1 MAISRAYKAL
11 LIGVATVLAA
21 TATAFGVAE
30 AANSSIATA
39 AAEGDM
45 PHAVE
50 DFSYPN
56 AAKIE
61 TETGAI
67 LKRGDGHLLMTSCNG
82 NEDILIMSRDG
93 QLDFCFNVIAK
104 PAYLTLEI
112 PRAYGI
118 WTSDDPV
125 RTTIKAADGTTTVI
139 NAPANDF
146 TGYGESGETVNPSS
160 LIELRV
166 AG

>member
-1 MAISRAYKAL
+1 MVISRAYKAL
-11 LIGVATVLAA
+11 LVGVATVLAA

-30 AANSSIATA
+30 AANGSTATA
-39 AAEGDM
+39 AAEDDM

-56 AAKIE
+56 AEKIE
-61 TETGAI
+61 AETGAT
-67 LKRGDGHLLMTSCNG
+67 LKRGDGHLLMTSCDG

-104 PAYLTLEI
+104 PAYLALEI
-112 PRAYGI
+112 PQAYGI

-125 RTTIKAADGTTTVI
+125 KTTIRAADGTTTVI
-139 NAPANDF
+139 NAPANNF
-146 TGYGESGETVNPSS
+146 TGYGESGQVVNPSS

-166 AG
+166 TG